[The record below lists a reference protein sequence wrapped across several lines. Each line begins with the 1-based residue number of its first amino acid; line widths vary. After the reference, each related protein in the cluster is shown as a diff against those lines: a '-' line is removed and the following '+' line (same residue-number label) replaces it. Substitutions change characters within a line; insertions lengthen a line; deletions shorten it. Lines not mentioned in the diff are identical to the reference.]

1 MDDPNHYKGRE
12 HSGVK
17 HYLLKSY
24 LERLFM
30 IIGQSE
36 PRICYV
42 DCFAGPWQQ
51 ANDELV
57 GTSIALSLEVMSKCR
72 DSLQKMGRSVS
83 FRALFIEKDSAAF
96 GKLESYL
103 QRSQRD
109 GIYAEAMNGD
119 FHHLR
124 DNILNWCGSRDF
136 AFLFIDPKGWK
147 NAIEIPTLT
156 TLLQRPRSEF
166 LINFM
171 YDFLLRTHTQTP
183 FQDDMRAIFGEV
195 PDTTDMSPKE
205 REKHLLQL
213 YRNSLKA
220 IPLRTNE
227 RLRSAYVT
235 ILDPFKERTKYHL
248 IYLTRHPLGIIKF
261 MEASEKMEIVQKR
274 IRAQTKHQ
282 RRIELTGQED
292 LFHGQLESIDT
303 GAVDALEIGVVKTY
317 WLNQLSTTP
326 RRYGNEDLAG
336 MLEDTNWFETDL
348 QQAFK
353 ELVDEGRA
361 ANLDALRKRNKKPI
375 HFAKKERLQRMN
387 DDKPIRY

>member
-1 MDDPNHYKGRE
+1 MDDPDHYKGRE

-51 ANDELV
+51 ADDDLA

-72 DSLQKMGRSVS
+72 DSLQKMGKSVS
-83 FRALFIEKDSAAF
+83 FRALFVEKDSGAF
-96 GKLESYL
+96 RKLESYL
-103 QRSQRD
+103 QRTHWD
-109 GIYAEAMNGD
+109 GIHAEARHGD
-119 FHHLR
+119 FYHLR
-124 DNILNWCGSRDF
+124 ENILEWCGSRDF
-136 AFLFIDPKGWK
+136 AFFFIDPKGWK

-156 TLLQRPRSEF
+156 PLLRRPRSEF

-195 PDTTDMSPKE
+195 PSTTDMSPKD

-213 YRNSLKA
+213 YRNSLKT
-220 IPLRTNE
+220 IPFSTNK

-235 ILDPFKERTKYHL
+235 ILDPLKERTKYHL

-261 MEASEKMEIVQKR
+261 MEASEKMDIVQKR
-274 IRAQTKHQ
+274 VRAQTKQQH
-282 RRIELTGQED
+282 RVELTGQED
-292 LFHGQLESIDT
+292 LFHGEFESID
-303 GAVDALEIGVVKTY
+303 ADAADALEIDVLKAY
-317 WLNQLSTTP
+317 WLDRLSTSP

-348 QQAFK
+348 QQAFRG
-353 ELVDEGRA
+353 LIDEGRA
-361 ANLDALRKRNKKPI
+361 TNLDTTGKRPKKPV
-375 HFAKKERLQRMN
+375 HFAKNERLKRTE
-387 DDKPIRY
+387 